1 MATSWIS
8 SFVSHPIGARI
19 VYYPTLLYGI
29 LRQTENRHWY
39 DRIDEKVILGAL
51 PVHKIANE
59 IVQKEN
65 VCGVVTLNEE
75 YETRY
80 ICPTPKE
87 WSAMNVK
94 QLRIPTVDF
103 NNAPTL
109 EQIDKSLTFIDQIEH
124 GKSVYVHCKAGRSR
138 SSVVVLCYVIQKY
151 GLDVNSAIDM
161 VRTKRPHIVLG
172 SEHKRMLSEFHEMKS

>member
-51 PVHKIANE
+51 PLYKIAHE
-59 IVQKEN
+59 IVRNEN
-65 VCGVVTLNEE
+65 VGGVVTLNEE

-87 WSAMNVK
+87 WSAMGVEH
-94 QLRIPTVDF
+94 LRIPTVDF

-109 EQIDKSLTFIDQIEH
+109 EQIDKSLTFIDQIEP

-138 SSVVVLCYVIQKY
+138 SSVVTLCYVIQKY

-161 VRTKRPHIVLG
+161 VRIKRPHIVLG
-172 SEHKRMLSEFHEMKS
+172 CEHKRILNEFYKIKT